1 MVDFRK
7 KLAGKNVVKPAAPSA
22 IYETLDRRHDKGPLR
37 PAQEAVLADWFE
49 SRQSDRDVLVKL
61 HTGQGKTLVGLLML
75 QSRLNRD
82 EGPVVYLCP
91 DNYLIDQTCEQAK
104 QFGIATCKTDPDLP
118 GSFLD
123 GQRILVT
130 SVQKL
135 FNGLTKFGL
144 ANKSIKINTILMDDA
159 HACADVIRDSCKLRI
174 SKDEPAYGQIRALFA
189 DDLEQQGLG
198 TYADIV
204 NDDRD
209 SFLPVPYWAWLSK
222 VNDVAAIL
230 SRQVDKV
237 SVKFS
242 WPLLRDKLR
251 DCLCVFSGQALEIEA
266 YSPPLDAFGS
276 YADADH
282 RIFMSATVT
291 DDSFLVKGLKIGV
304 TAITSPLTYAKEKW
318 SGEKMVLLPSLLDE
332 SLDRGTIV
340 QEFATPDSRRS
351 YGVVGLAPGFAWTK
365 DWEKYGAIVA
375 NKDTLGTSIDRLK
388 SGAYGLS
395 VVLVNR
401 YNGIDLPDDN
411 CRVLVFDSRP
421 YSESLIDTY
430 EEACRSNSVI
440 TLMRVVRTVEQGMGR
455 SVRGEKDYSAIIIT
469 GSDLTRLVRDKRSR
483 QFLSSQMAT
492 QIEIGIDIANMGQE
506 EIENGV
512 PPVDALKGL
521 IRQCLSRDDGWKAF
535 YAESMSNVKPSGA
548 NADVLGA
555 YEAETK
561 AEALFDSGDPRGAV
575 AVIQALMDS
584 SSMDSDER
592 GWYLQTMARYMY
604 AHDRVESQ
612 RFQVNAHKNNKLVLK
627 PTTGVAVSRIQV
639 INEGRAERIAAWMT
653 RYVNYAELEVA
664 LFDVLAKLSFGVKAD
679 KFEQG
684 LDELSG
690 VLGFLGERPDK
701 EWKEGPDNLWALDT
715 KQYLLWE
722 CKNEV
727 DTQRSEINKREA
739 EQMNRSSAWFI
750 KHYAGMNVKRIMVHP
765 AAREESAA
773 SLLHEVEVMRPKQLN
788 KLVANVRA
796 FFKSFSAADFSDLSH
811 ALIQK
816 RLQANNLMIS
826 NFFSDYTTKI
836 KSK

>member
-1 MVDFRK
+1 MIDFKK
-7 KLAGKNVVKPAAPSA
+7 KLAGKNVAKPATPSA
-22 IYETLDRRHDKGPLR
+22 IYDNLDRRHDKGPLR
-37 PAQEAVLADWFE
+37 PAQDAVLAEWFA

-75 QSRLNRD
+75 QSRLNRG

-104 QFGIATCKTDPDLP
+104 QFGIATCKADPDLP
-118 GSFLD
+118 DYFLD

-144 ANKSIKINTILMDDA
+144 GNRSMKINTILMDDA
-159 HACADVIRDSCKLRI
+159 HACADVIRESCKLRI
-174 SKDEPAYGQIRALFA
+174 AKDESAYSQIRSLFA
-189 DDLEQQGLG
+189 DELEQQGLG

-230 SRQVDKV
+230 SRQVDKN
-237 SVKFS
+237 SVKFA
-242 WPLLRDKLR
+242 WPLLRDRLQ

-266 YSPPLDAFGS
+266 YAPPLDAFGS
-276 YADADH
+276 YANADH
-282 RIFMSATVT
+282 RVFMSATVT
-291 DDSFLVKGLKIGV
+291 DDSFLIKGLKIDV
-304 TAITSPLTYAKEKW
+304 SAITSPLTYAKEKW
-318 SGEKMVLLPSLLDE
+318 SGEKMVLLPTLLDE
-332 SLDRGTIV
+332 SLDREKIV
-340 QEFATPDSRRS
+340 QDFATPVGRGS
-351 YGVVGLAPGFAWTK
+351 YGVVGLTPGFAWTK
-365 DWEKYGAIVA
+365 DWGRYGSIVA
-375 NKDTLGTSIDRLK
+375 TKDTLSESIDRLK
-388 SGAYGLS
+388 SGAYGLP

-401 YNGIDLPDDN
+401 YNGIDLPDDS

-421 YSESLIDTY
+421 YSESLIDAY
-430 EEACRSNSVI
+430 EEACRSSSVI

-469 GSDLTRLVRDKRSR
+469 GSDLTRLVRDRRSR

-492 QIEIGIDIANMGQE
+492 QVEIGIDIAQMAQE
-506 EIENGV
+506 EIQNGM

-521 IRQCLSRDDGWKAF
+521 IRQCLGRDEGWKAF
-535 YAESMSNVKPSGA
+535 YADRMRDVKPSGA
-548 NADVLGA
+548 NTEVLGA
-555 YEAETK
+555 YAAETN
-561 AEALFDSGDPRGAV
+561 AEALFEGGDPKAAV
-575 AVIQALMDS
+575 AAIQALMDS
-584 SSMDSDER
+584 SSMDADEK

-612 RFQVNAHKNNKLVLK
+612 RLQVSAHKNNKLVLK
-627 PTTGVAVSRIQV
+627 PTTGVAVSRLQV
-639 INEGRAERIAAWMT
+639 INEGRAERIATWLMNFAS
-653 RYVNYAELEVA
+653 YAELDIA
-664 LFDVLAKLSFGVKAD
+664 LSDVLSKLAFGVKAD

-684 LDELSG
+684 LDELSR

-727 DTQRSEINKREA
+727 DIERSEINKREA

-750 KHYAGMNVKRIMVHP
+750 KHYGGMNVKRIIVHP
-765 AAREESAA
+765 SAKEESAA
-773 SLLHEVEVMRPKQLN
+773 SFLHDVEVMRPKELK
-788 KLVANVRA
+788 KLLANVRA
-796 FFKSFSAADFSDLSH
+796 FFKSFSAAHFSDLSH
-811 ALIQK
+811 TLIQQ
-816 RLQANNLMIS
+816 RLAAHNLLIS
-826 NFFSDYTTKI
+826 NFLSDYSTKI
-836 KSK
+836 KSN